1 MQLRKKIKQHRKAN
15 GGERHMKLNFK
26 VRLKN
31 KLFWTTMIP
40 AVILLVTQ
48 VCKLFGLN
56 LDLSGISSLLL
67 DIVSTVFIIL
77 TILGIVNDPTT
88 NGISDSDLAMT
99 YEEPKR

>member
-1 MQLRKKIKQHRKAN
+1 
-15 GGERHMKLNFK
+15 
-26 VRLKN
+26 
-31 KLFWTTMIP
+31 MIP

-56 LDLSGISSLLL
+56 LDLGGISSSLL

-99 YEEPKR
+99 YKEPKR

>member
-1 MQLRKKIKQHRKAN
+1 
-15 GGERHMKLNFK
+15 MKLNFK

-40 AVILLVTQ
+40 AVILLVMQ

-56 LDLSGISSLLL
+56 LDLSSISSSLL

-99 YEEPKR
+99 YKEPKR

>member
-1 MQLRKKIKQHRKAN
+1 
-15 GGERHMKLNFK
+15 MKLNFK

-48 VCKLFGLN
+48 VFKLFGLN
-56 LDLSGISSLLL
+56 LDLSGISSSLL

-88 NGISDSDLAMT
+88 NGMSDSDLAMT

>member
-1 MQLRKKIKQHRKAN
+1 
-15 GGERHMKLNFK
+15 MKLNFK

-40 AVILLVTQ
+40 AVILLVMQ

-56 LDLSGISSLLL
+56 LDLRGISSSLL

>member
-1 MQLRKKIKQHRKAN
+1 
-15 GGERHMKLNFK
+15 MKLNFK

-40 AVILLVTQ
+40 AVILLVMQ

-56 LDLSGISSLLL
+56 LDLSGISSSLL

-99 YEEPKR
+99 YKEHKR

>member
-1 MQLRKKIKQHRKAN
+1 
-15 GGERHMKLNFK
+15 MKLNFK

-31 KLFWTTMIP
+31 KSFWTTMIP
-40 AVILLVTQ
+40 AVILLVMQ

-56 LDLSGISSLLL
+56 LDLSGISSSLL

-99 YEEPKR
+99 YKEPKR

>member
-1 MQLRKKIKQHRKAN
+1 
-15 GGERHMKLNFK
+15 MKLNFK

-40 AVILLVTQ
+40 AVILLVMQ
-48 VCKLFGLN
+48 VCNLFGLN
-56 LDLSGISSLLL
+56 LDLSGISSSLL

>member
-1 MQLRKKIKQHRKAN
+1 
-15 GGERHMKLNFK
+15 MKLNFK

-31 KLFWTTMIP
+31 KLFWTTIIP

-56 LDLSGISSLLL
+56 LDLSNVSSSLL
-67 DIVSTVFIIL
+67 DIVSTIFIIL

-88 NGISDSDLAMT
+88 NGMSDSDLAMT
-99 YEEPKR
+99 YKEPKR

>member
-1 MQLRKKIKQHRKAN
+1 
-15 GGERHMKLNFK
+15 MKLNFK

-40 AVILLVTQ
+40 AVILLVMQ

-56 LDLSGISSLLL
+56 LDLSSISSSLL
-67 DIVSTVFIIL
+67 DIVSTVFTIL

-99 YEEPKR
+99 YKEPKR

>member
-1 MQLRKKIKQHRKAN
+1 
-15 GGERHMKLNFK
+15 MKLNFK

-48 VCKLFGLN
+48 VCELFGLN
-56 LDLSGISSLLL
+56 LDLSGISSSLL

-88 NGISDSDLAMT
+88 NGMSDSDLAMT

>member
-1 MQLRKKIKQHRKAN
+1 MKI
-15 GGERHMKLNFK
+15 NFK

-48 VCKLFGLN
+48 VCKLFGIN
-56 LDLSGISSLLL
+56 LDLSCISSSLL

-88 NGISDSDLAMT
+88 NGMSDSDLAMT

>member
-1 MQLRKKIKQHRKAN
+1 
-15 GGERHMKLNFK
+15 MKLNFK

-40 AVILLVTQ
+40 AVILLVMQ

-56 LDLSGISSLLL
+56 LDLSGISSSLL

-77 TILGIVNDPTT
+77 TILGIVNDPTA

-99 YEEPKR
+99 YKEPKR

>member
-1 MQLRKKIKQHRKAN
+1 
-15 GGERHMKLNFK
+15 MKLNFK

-40 AVILLVTQ
+40 AVILLVMQ

-56 LDLSGISSLLL
+56 LDLRGISCSLL

-77 TILGIVNDPTT
+77 TILGIINDPTT

-99 YEEPKR
+99 YEKPKR

>member
-1 MQLRKKIKQHRKAN
+1 
-15 GGERHMKLNFK
+15 MKLNFK

-40 AVILLVTQ
+40 AVILLVMQ

-56 LDLSGISSLLL
+56 LDLSGISSSLL

-88 NGISDSDLAMT
+88 NDISDSDLAMT
-99 YEEPKR
+99 YKEPKR

>member
-1 MQLRKKIKQHRKAN
+1 MKI
-15 GGERHMKLNFK
+15 NFK

-40 AVILLVTQ
+40 SVILLVTQ

-56 LDLSGISSLLL
+56 LDLSGISSSLL

>member
-1 MQLRKKIKQHRKAN
+1 
-15 GGERHMKLNFK
+15 MKLNFK

-40 AVILLVTQ
+40 AGILLVTQ

-56 LDLSGISSLLL
+56 LDLRGISSSLL

>member
-1 MQLRKKIKQHRKAN
+1 
-15 GGERHMKLNFK
+15 MKLNFK

-40 AVILLVTQ
+40 AVILLVMQ

-56 LDLSGISSLLL
+56 LDFSGISSSLL

-99 YEEPKR
+99 YKEPKR